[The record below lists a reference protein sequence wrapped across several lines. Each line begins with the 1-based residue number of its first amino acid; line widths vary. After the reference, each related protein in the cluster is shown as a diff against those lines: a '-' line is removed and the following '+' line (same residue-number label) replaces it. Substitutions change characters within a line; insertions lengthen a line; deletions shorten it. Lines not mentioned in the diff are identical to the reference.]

1 MTPFTLTWPYF
12 SASFHITS
20 IDKSED
26 GFDDIAFIYT
36 QCDIYSL
43 QWTQTARQ
51 VAVKKMLF
59 TFTMP
64 PTKVML
70 CMPSLHIKVKNHAGF
85 LKMIRERNMVAI
97 LLWNFILGIIIDIFM
112 VQ

>member
-36 QCDIYSL
+36 HYDILPSVTQGDIYSL

-70 CMPSLHIKVKNHAGF
+70 CMPSLH
-85 LKMIRERNMVAI
+85 M
-97 LLWNFILGIIIDIFM
+97 
-112 VQ
+112 